1 MRVLTEWPGRLALW
15 FAFLAIHVWLAFLVW
30 DGPIQP
36 FNDVI
41 EIYRGWVEEG
51 LRAHEWVGFQLPFV
65 YPPLALLP
73 MVIAAA
79 GGTSVTAYGWTW
91 LALVAILDA
100 IAVLVLTLAGG
111 TLARRRGTIAA
122 WWWLAFLLLLGPV
135 GLGRLEAVVTPIAI
149 VGVAFIATRPTLAT
163 ALLTIGAWIKIWPAA
178 IVGAMLVTLRERSRV
193 LIAALSVTTAVLT
206 AGLLV
211 GGLLGGDVSHL
222 LSFLGGQGAR
232 GVQVESL
239 LAAPWLLQAALGSVE
254 AAVSWDQAL
263 NTFEVIGPGVEIA
276 AAASTPLMLIGII
289 VIGVLGLLAVRRGAD
304 RIDVLVS
311 ASIALTCVLVVT
323 NKVGS
328 PQFAAWIAAPVVLA
342 ILARRGAVPAVGA
355 LLIAGLTQVVY
366 PWGYSDVIA
375 AQLPA
380 VVVLELRNLLWV
392 ALLAWAIG
400 ELVRAMRSGAR
411 EAGRARSEVEA

>member
-1 MRVLTEWPGRLALW
+1 MTGPIGLGIAFAAVHLWLAWLLWNHPAAPFADVTVIYHDWIVAGIYGDVWPG
-15 FAFLAIHVWLAFLVW
+15 FTS
-30 DGPIQP
+30 D
-36 FNDVI
+36 
-41 EIYRGWVEEG
+41 
-51 LRAHEWVGFQLPFV
+51 FV
-65 YPPLALLP
+65 YPPLALAP
-73 MVIAAA
+73 IALSAI
-79 GGTSVTAYGWTW
+79 GGLGSYGWTW
-91 LALVAILDA
+91 LAIVVILDA
-100 IAVLVLTLAGG
+100 VAVAVLISRG
-111 TLARRRGTIAA
+111 RRGALAA